1 MEKYLMYDSP
11 KNTHR
16 ENTSTKNTP
25 TKNTSSRDIA
35 KYTSVRF

>member
-11 KNTHR
+11 KNTHK
-16 ENTSTKNTP
+16 ENTS

-35 KYTSVRF
+35 KYTSICF